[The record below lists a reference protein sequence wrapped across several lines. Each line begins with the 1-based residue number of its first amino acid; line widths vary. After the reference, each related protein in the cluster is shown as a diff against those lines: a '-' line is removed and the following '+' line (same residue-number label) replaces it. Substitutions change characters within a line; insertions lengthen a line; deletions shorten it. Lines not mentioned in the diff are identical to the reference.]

1 MSGKRSRSF
10 KCAIH
15 SRDGEVTSENDFHI
29 LYKEP
34 PLFQKMVHLIAEEF
48 LTEGRDRKYY
58 ADHYTCCPPPVF
70 ILFITFLELIRLALL
85 AAHLANVLLNYNQ
98 MEFGIVRLLAIF
110 VVASADVGFA
120 IYNRYAGELA
130 GAGSGYPVSY
140 VAHLT
145 GALAGLTIGLLVLK
159 NFEQKLREQLMW
171 WIALGVYVACTIFAV
186 IYNVTSPSYNYVT

>member
-1 MSGKRSRSF
+1 MKKIKRYLLPKRLLMSGKRSRSF

-70 ILFITFLELIRLALL
+70 ILFITILELGFFTYYTISTLVPWVQFLL
-85 AAHLANVLLNYNQ
+85 TVCLFTDQTNGQKYGGSYSTWCY
-98 MEFGIVRLLAIF
+98 MRDGFISFSIF
-110 VVASADVGFA
+110 
-120 IYNRYAGELA
+120 
-130 GAGSGYPVSY
+130 
-140 VAHLT
+140 
-145 GALAGLTIGLLVLK
+145 
-159 NFEQKLREQLMW
+159 
-171 WIALGVYVACTIFAV
+171 
-186 IYNVTSPSYNYVT
+186 